1 MFSAII
7 PIRKKDKQLEIF
19 ECNDFSLLERKIRD
33 FKKIDLI
40 DEIIVASDSL
50 EIKEQVENFDVK
62 FYLRKEEEVQ
72 DNLEFF
78 IKNLVLNIKNQYV
91 IWTSCFNPFINE
103 KIFSEAIDEFLNLD
117 FNIYDSLITCARL
130 DKFILDENG
139 PLNFKTGHYH
149 IHSSNLSKLY
159 YLVNGCFIIS
169 KTLMQKYKY
178 HWGKVPYKKILNRDS
193 VFEIKNEEDFLF
205 FKQVLDRKGK

>member
-1 MFSAII
+1 MFSTII

-78 IKNLVLNIKNQYV
+78 IKNLVLN
-91 IWTSCFNPFINE
+91 
-103 KIFSEAIDEFLNLD
+103 
-117 FNIYDSLITCARL
+117 
-130 DKFILDENG
+130 
-139 PLNFKTGHYH
+139 
-149 IHSSNLSKLY
+149 
-159 YLVNGCFIIS
+159 
-169 KTLMQKYKY
+169 
-178 HWGKVPYKKILNRDS
+178 
-193 VFEIKNEEDFLF
+193 
-205 FKQVLDRKGK
+205 